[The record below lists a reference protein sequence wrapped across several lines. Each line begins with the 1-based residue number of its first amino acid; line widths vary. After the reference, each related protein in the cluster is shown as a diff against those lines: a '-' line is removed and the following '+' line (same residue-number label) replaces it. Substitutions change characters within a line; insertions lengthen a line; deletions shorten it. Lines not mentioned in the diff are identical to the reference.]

1 MSQNSSWQRLAAV
14 STALIAVIAVG
25 IVLKHL
31 GGIIIPFVLA
41 GFLSILFKPVV
52 ESLRK
57 RSVPR
62 AIGLIIVL
70 GITATGIWM
79 FYLIGAA
86 GAESFTE
93 RSDYYA
99 EKLNVLLK
107 NAGDVINPFL
117 GQGHKA
123 FSWKDVISMQAI
135 TALATQQAASILTI
149 LSDSVMVLLYLLFM
163 LLAGD
168 SLSTKI
174 RQAFK
179 NNEEERLVGI
189 MTELNGKIRK
199 YLQVKTA
206 FNIVNGVATWL
217 VLFAFGVDFAAL
229 FGLISFALHYIP
241 NIGSLLSTI
250 LPVLLYMIQTGDVT
264 STLILLAVLALVQNF
279 IGNVLEPK
287 IMGVQL
293 KLSPVVVLFSLI
305 FWGWMWG
312 IVGMILS
319 IPIVAIIK
327 VILESFPNT
336 RPLGVLMGNGD
347 DTPTAEAP

>member
-14 STALIAVIAVG
+14 STTVLAVIAIG

-52 ESLRK
+52 EALR
-57 RSVPR
+57 RRGLPR
-62 AIGLIIVL
+62 AVGLVIVL
-70 GITATGIWM
+70 GITAGGIWM

-99 EKLNVLLK
+99 DKLTALLK
-107 NAGDVINPFL
+107 DAGDVINPFL

-123 FSWKDVISMQAI
+123 FSWKDIISVQSI
-135 TALATQQAASILTI
+135 TAIATQQAAGILT
-149 LSDSVMVLLYLLFM
+149 LVSDSFMVLLYLLFM

-174 RQAFK
+174 HHAFK

-189 MTELNGKIRK
+189 MTELHGKIRK

-206 FNIVNGVATWL
+206 FNILNGLATWL
-217 VLFAFGVDFAAL
+217 VLIAFGVDFAAL
-229 FGLISFALHYIP
+229 FGLISFGFHYIP

-250 LPVLLYMIQTGDVT
+250 LPVLLYLVQTGDGT
-264 STLILLAVLALVQNF
+264 STVVLLLVLTLVQNL

-287 IMGVQL
+287 VMGVQL

-347 DTPTAEAP
+347 EEPTAEAS